1 MNPKQTDSKEQGRPM
16 KTGNSGWRYALL
28 VLGLAVLA
36 AMVMDFNR
44 RTADLRRLTTEKE
57 AVSAQVTS
65 LVETQNGLKEDV
77 AYATSEPAVM
87 EWAYQD
93 GHMMRPGDV
102 PVIPVPAS
110 QVTPV
115 PTPTPAPTQ
124 VETSTWEKWL
134 ILFTGPKAP

>member
-1 MNPKQTDSKEQGRPM
+1 MNPNETRSKEQGRPM

-36 AMVMDFNR
+36 VMVMDFNR

-65 LVETQNGLKEDV
+65 LVETQNGLKEQV
-77 AYATSEPAVM
+77 AYATSDAAVM

-93 GHMMRPGDV
+93 GHMIRQGDV
-102 PVIPVPAS
+102 PVIPIPAD

-124 VETSTWEKWL
+124 VQTSNWEKWL

>member
-1 MNPKQTDSKEQGRPM
+1 M

-28 VLGLAVLA
+28 VLGLALLA
-36 AMVMDFNR
+36 VMVMDFNR

-57 AVSAQVTS
+57 AVGAQVTS
-65 LVETQNGLKEDV
+65 LVETQNSLKEQL
-77 AYATSEPAVM
+77 AYATSDASVM

-93 GHMMRPGDV
+93 GHMARAGDV
-102 PVIPVPAS
+102 PVIPVPAD

-124 VETSTWEKWL
+124 VQTSNWEKWL

>member
-1 MNPKQTDSKEQGRPM
+1 MNPNDTHSKEQGRPM

-65 LVETQNGLKEDV
+65 LVETQNGLKEQV
-77 AYATSEPAVM
+77 AYATSDAAVM

-93 GHMMRPGDV
+93 GHMIRPGDV
-102 PVIPVPAS
+102 PVIPVPAD
-110 QVTPV
+110 QVTPA
-115 PTPTPAPTQ
+115 PTPTPAPSQ
-124 VETSTWEKWL
+124 VQTSNWEKWL

>member
-1 MNPKQTDSKEQGRPM
+1 MNPDKTRSKEQGKPM

-36 AMVMDFNR
+36 VMVMDFNR
-44 RTADLRRLTTEKE
+44 RTADLRRLTTEKD

-65 LVETQNGLKEDV
+65 LVQTQNGLKEQV
-77 AYATSEPAVM
+77 AYATSDSAVM
-87 EWAYQD
+87 GWAYQD

-102 PVIPVPAS
+102 PVIPVPAD
-110 QVTPV
+110 QVTPM

-124 VETSTWEKWL
+124 VETSNWEKWL

>member
-1 MNPKQTDSKEQGRPM
+1 MNPNETQNQGKGRPM
-16 KTGNSGWRYALL
+16 KTSNSGWRYALL

-44 RTADLRRLTTEKE
+44 RTADLRRLTTEKD
-57 AVSAQVTS
+57 AVGAQVTS
-65 LVETQNGLKEDV
+65 LVETQNGLKEQV
-77 AYATSEPAVM
+77 AYATSDSAVM

-93 GHMMRPGDV
+93 GHMVRPGDV
-102 PVIPVPAS
+102 PVIPIPAD

-115 PTPTPAPTQ
+115 PTPTPVPTEVQ
-124 VETSTWEKWL
+124 TSNWEKWL

>member
-1 MNPKQTDSKEQGRPM
+1 MIPNDTHSKEQGRPM

-65 LVETQNGLKEDV
+65 LVETQNGLKEQV
-77 AYATSEPAVM
+77 AYATSDAAVM

-93 GHMMRPGDV
+93 GHMIRPGDV
-102 PVIPVPAS
+102 PVIPVPAD
-110 QVTPV
+110 QVTPA
-115 PTPTPAPTQ
+115 PTPTPAPSQ
-124 VETSTWEKWL
+124 VQTSNWEKWL

>member
-1 MNPKQTDSKEQGRPM
+1 M

-44 RTADLRRLTTEKE
+44 RTADLRRLTTEKD

-77 AYATSEPAVM
+77 AYATSDAAVM

-110 QVTPV
+110 QVTAV

>member
-1 MNPKQTDSKEQGRPM
+1 MNSNKSHSNAQGRPM

-36 AMVMDFNR
+36 VMVMDFNR
-44 RTADLRRLTTEKE
+44 RTADLRRLNTEKD

-65 LVETQNGLKEDV
+65 LVQTQNALKEQV
-77 AYATSEPAVM
+77 GYATSEAAVR

-93 GHMMRPGDV
+93 GHMVRQGDV

-115 PTPTPAPTQ
+115 PTPTPVPTQ
-124 VETSTWEKWL
+124 VQTSNWEKWL
-134 ILFTGPKAP
+134 VLFTGPKAP

>member
-1 MNPKQTDSKEQGRPM
+1 M

-28 VLGLAVLA
+28 VLGLALLA
-36 AMVMDFNR
+36 VMVMDFNR

-57 AVSAQVTS
+57 AVGAQVTS
-65 LVETQNGLKEDV
+65 LVETQDALKEQV
-77 AYATSEPAVM
+77 AYATSDAAVM

-93 GHMMRPGDV
+93 GHMARAGDV
-102 PVIPVPAS
+102 PVIPVPAD

-115 PTPTPAPTQ
+115 PTPTPTPTQ
-124 VETSTWEKWL
+124 VQMSNWEKWL

>member
-1 MNPKQTDSKEQGRPM
+1 M

-36 AMVMDFNR
+36 VMVMDFNR
-44 RTADLRRLTTEKE
+44 RTADLRRLTTEKG
-57 AVSAQVTS
+57 AVGAQVTS
-65 LVETQNGLKEDV
+65 LVETQNSLKEEV
-77 AYATSEPAVM
+77 VYATSDAAVM

-115 PTPTPAPTQ
+115 PTPTPVPTQ

-134 ILFTGPKAP
+134 NLFTGPKAP

>member
-1 MNPKQTDSKEQGRPM
+1 M

-36 AMVMDFNR
+36 VMVMDFNR
-44 RTADLRRLTTEKE
+44 RTADLRRLTTEKD
-57 AVSAQVTS
+57 AVSAQVTN
-65 LVETQNGLKEDV
+65 LVQTQNGLKEQV
-77 AYATSEPAVM
+77 AYATSDAAVM

-102 PVIPVPAS
+102 PVIPVPVD
-110 QVTPV
+110 QVTAV

-124 VETSTWEKWL
+124 VQTSNWEKWL
-134 ILFTGPKAP
+134 VLFTGPKAP